1 MKKRSMQGK
10 RGFSLLEMT
19 IAMALGALVL
29 GAAVHLYS
37 QGVNATWVVSQRAEM
52 QQDFRAASNMLTKD
66 LSLAGAGL
74 GNNVQIAL
82 VTAAKTPVYGCDQ
95 TKCYINGAPQPF
107 PKQGSTPYMYGLVP
121 GYQIGPLMNGTAT
134 DATTVVYTDNNFYLS
149 CFNAKVTS
157 ATTVKFQINTGSVP
171 PGCLPTGATLTMLDD
186 AVFGITA
193 GDVILLTVAS
203 GSGSGATISQIVAEA
218 TAVPAVASPD
228 AGYTNAY
235 TATFA
240 YNDALLMNQSGSS
253 AGGLGNVNNWIGTGT
268 RLQVIS
274 YYIDTSVSPARLM
287 RQVSGHTP
295 MPVAENIA
303 FLQFSYDSYAN
314 GVVTQASRNAGA
326 TLTPALTPNQV
337 TKINIDHMAM
347 DSTLNSG
354 LYGNS
359 KGFQGMDLQTSVS
372 ARDLTYQN
380 GYPIGN

>member
-1 MKKRSMQGK
+1 
-10 RGFSLLEMT
+10 
-19 IAMALGALVL
+19 
-29 GAAVHLYS
+29 
-37 QGVNATWVVSQRAEM
+37 
-52 QQDFRAASNMLTKD
+52 
-66 LSLAGAGL
+66 
-74 GNNVQIAL
+74 
-82 VTAAKTPVYGCDQ
+82 
-95 TKCYINGAPQPF
+95 
-107 PKQGSTPYMYGLVP
+107 
-121 GYQIGPLMNGTAT
+121 
-134 DATTVVYTDNNFYLS
+134 
-149 CFNAKVTS
+149 
-157 ATTVKFQINTGSVP
+157 
-171 PGCLPTGATLTMLDD
+171 
-186 AVFGITA
+186 
-193 GDVILLTVAS
+193 
-203 GSGSGATISQIVAEA
+203 VAEA

-235 TATFA
+235 TVTFA
-240 YNDALLMNQSGSS
+240 YNDALLMNQSSSS

-274 YYIDTSVSPARLM
+274 YYIDNSVSPARLM
-287 RQVSGHTP
+287 RQLSGHTP